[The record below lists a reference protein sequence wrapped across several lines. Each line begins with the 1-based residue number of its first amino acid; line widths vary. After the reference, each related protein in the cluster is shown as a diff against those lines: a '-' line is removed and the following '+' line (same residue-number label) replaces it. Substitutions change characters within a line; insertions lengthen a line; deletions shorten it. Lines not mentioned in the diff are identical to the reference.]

1 MTKKL
6 NSHDAIV
13 WIDVETTGLDFKKE
27 ALLELAVVITDKDL
41 NILDSYSN
49 LIKTPKRKLRR
60 MNEYVLKMHTDSEL
74 IEDIKQFARKP
85 IAEVEAEILELL
97 DRNGLK
103 KGLLLGGASV
113 HFDRRMLESRMPRL
127 MARFTHQNLDVS
139 SIGLVVKRWTPGVY
153 EQIKRESDEDPNP
166 FPHRAWY
173 DILATIELLKTYR
186 RFVFTDE
193 AEKYLVAST
202 GE

>member
-97 DRNGLK
+97 DRNG
-103 KGLLLGGASV
+103 
-113 HFDRRMLESRMPRL
+113 F
-127 MARFTHQNLDVS
+127 
-139 SIGLVVKRWTPGVY
+139 
-153 EQIKRESDEDPNP
+153 
-166 FPHRAWY
+166 
-173 DILATIELLKTYR
+173 
-186 RFVFTDE
+186 
-193 AEKYLVAST
+193 
-202 GE
+202 

>member
-166 FPHRAWY
+166 FTHRAWY

-193 AEKYLVAST
+193 AEKYLVASK